1 MKTLSN
7 PTHFNATTKVAPI
20 SCHCKLSL
28 LVVHLQYLNEK
39 RKPAAVKKLLPAL
52 GEAQTLFYQYI

>member
-1 MKTLSN
+1 MKNTANQSQKN
-7 PTHFNATTKVAPI
+7 YNTKVAPV

-39 RKPAAVKKLLPAL
+39 RKNRTHPIASSTTLASKA
-52 GEAQTLFYQYI
+52 LFYQYI

>member
-1 MKTLSN
+1 MKMTNNQSQKNLN
-7 PTHFNATTKVAPI
+7 TKVAPV

-39 RKPAAVKKLLPAL
+39 RKNRTRHAAPLTTS
-52 GEAQTLFYQYI
+52 ESQTLFYQYI